1 MVDKVEK
8 NYIMN
13 SKVQEFYWNNEFI
26 DYEEYKTNESILY
39 SEDILE
45 NTFIFIR
52 VDNLKK
58 KVKSVSDPLGIE
70 KAKAKKLAEEK
81 KKKAEKEKKQKAAN
95 RAAKIKKNSNEEI
108 LKLNNANEKLNSLSK
123 EISDIKSKINK
134 LNLNNE
140 KIVNFFDDVNTNY
153 NDQKSKFFDLYKG
166 YNGKIPDLLPTTDI
180 PKGILELNNEL
191 YTKNNELKTIK
202 TKASN
207 DYKKA
212 EKIQTDAATFL
223 NNSKVK
229 GIDISSSGSGNP
241 GTSNALRTLGKG
253 SAVIVLLGDLLKGA
267 LPIIFFYED
276 QYFLIYGVAAVLGH
290 IYPVFYKFK
299 GGKGVATYLGVYIA
313 TVLQNPYNSEFL
325 NLDLFQLFNI
335 PAIAL
340 FYFVLFKTTR
350 ISAIASLLTV
360 ALTAGL
366 LMFANNGFLNI
377 LVLTFVFILILVK
390 HSENIKR
397 LIEGKENKF

>member
-1 MVDKVEK
+1 MNFLVIILSYILGSI
-8 NYIMN
+8 NFAYIM
-13 SKVQEFYWNNEFI
+13 
-26 DYEEYKTNESILY
+26 
-39 SEDILE
+39 
-45 NTFIFIR
+45 
-52 VDNLKK
+52 
-58 KVKSVSDPLGIE
+58 
-70 KAKAKKLAEEK
+70 A
-81 KKKAEKEKKQKAAN
+81 
-95 RAAKIKKNSNEEI
+95 
-108 LKLNNANEKLNSLSK
+108 
-123 EISDIKSKINK
+123 
-134 LNLNNE
+134 
-140 KIVNFFDDVNTNY
+140 
-153 NDQKSKFFDLYKG
+153 
-166 YNGKIPDLLPTTDI
+166 
-180 PKGILELNNEL
+180 
-191 YTKNNELKTIK
+191 
-202 TKASN
+202 
-207 DYKKA
+207 
-212 EKIQTDAATFL
+212 
-223 NNSKVK
+223 KVK

-253 SAVIVLLGDLLKGA
+253 SAFIVLLGDLLKGA

-335 PAIAL
+335 PGIAL

-350 ISAIASLLTV
+350 ISAIASLSTV